1 MRSSVAWITN
11 SPAPYRLPVWESMAE
26 VMDLEVFLLKSQ
38 RQHMRSPENR
48 GAEWA
53 RLEPKGYAMR
63 EVNTWRMSRG
73 EASYYTSKPFA
84 LRLGRDRSAVV
95 LGGWESPSYV
105 QALVGARRRG
115 VATVG
120 FYESTLLSQS
130 HHAGPIAALRRA
142 FFARLDAVVVPG
154 EAAEAAVLAMD
165 VPGSRIFRG
174 FNAVDVES
182 IHARASA
189 AREQLPA
196 GGVANGHR
204 YLYVGQL
211 IARKN
216 VTAALN
222 AFVAAAEPGDSFTIT
237 GAGELEDELR
247 RLNLPEVRFTG
258 PVSYAQL
265 PDLLARHDTLV
276 LPSTGEVWGL
286 VVNEALAAGLH
297 VVVSDRCGVA
307 QSVSSM
313 AGVTVVMPTI
323 QGLRDGMRNSRRTWR
338 GPIGSPEILGK
349 GPREFASTI
358 IAAITYAMSRHAGS

>member
-1 MRSSVAWITN
+1 
-11 SPAPYRLPVWESMAE
+11 
-26 VMDLEVFLLKSQ
+26 MDLEVLLLKSQ

-53 RLEPKGYAMR
+53 RPEPKGYGVR
-63 EVNTWRMSRG
+63 EVSTWRMSRG

-84 LRLGRDRSAVV
+84 LGLGRGRSAVV

-115 VATVG
+115 IATVG

-130 HHAGPIAALRRA
+130 HHDGPIAALRRA
-142 FFARLDAVVVPG
+142 FFDRLDAVVVPG

-165 VPGSRIFRG
+165 APGLRIFRG
-174 FNAVDVES
+174 FNAVDVGS
-182 IHARASA
+182 INARASA
-189 AREQLPA
+189 ARGRLPA
-196 GGVANGHR
+196 LEAAKGHR

-216 VTAALN
+216 VAAALH
-222 AFVAAAEPGDSFTIT
+222 AFVAAAEPWDSFTIT
-237 GAGELEDELR
+237 GAGELQEELR
-247 RLNLPEVRFTG
+247 MLNLPGVQFTG
-258 PVSYAQL
+258 PIPYAQL

-297 VVVSDRCGVA
+297 VVVSNRCGVA
-307 QSVSSM
+307 QSVSRM

-323 QGLRDGMRNSRRTWR
+323 HGLRDGMVHSRRTWR
-338 GPIGSPEILGK
+338 GPIGSPEILGM
-349 GPREFASTI
+349 GPREFASTFVE
-358 IAAITYAMSRHAGS
+358 AITYAMSRKVRS